1 MREALA
7 WQKQRHWLE
16 PPKLHAAAGIWA
28 GVGASVQATCGA
40 NKAAHSVLKREEKPE
55 AAAAAVVIRAPLSSS
70 WACAWSVT
78 VGRKLWGGEQPCMLH
93 FFTDFRG
100 VECDGRRAAYY

>member
-55 AAAAAVVIRAPLSSS
+55 AAAAAVVIRAPLIIVGMRLERDRGPQTLGGG
-70 WACAWSVT
+70 AALHVT
-78 VGRKLWGGEQPCMLH
+78 FFHRLSRGG
-93 FFTDFRG
+93 
-100 VECDGRRAAYY
+100 VRR